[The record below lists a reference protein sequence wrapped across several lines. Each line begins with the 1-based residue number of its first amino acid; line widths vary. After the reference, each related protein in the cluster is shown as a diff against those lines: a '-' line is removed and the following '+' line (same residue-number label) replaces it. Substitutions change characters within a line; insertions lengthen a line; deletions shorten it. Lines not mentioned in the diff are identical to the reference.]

1 MTNRKRKGISPIIAT
16 VLLIA
21 ITIAAGL
28 AIYGWVSGLIGA
40 GSNTHMP
47 TSESATLTILD
58 VTSNTA
64 TLQITNGGNF
74 PINIGKSNVVVQTS
88 SGNSVSTYSVSASTI
103 PAEGTV
109 IVTITN
115 LSPSTTYTVTLVGLT
130 DSNGDTV
137 ISGSVSFTTLS
148 TTRS

>member
-40 GSNTHMP
+40 GTNTHMP

-58 VTSNTA
+58 VTSNSA
-64 TLQITNGGNF
+64 TLQITNAGNF
-74 PINIGKSNVVVQTS
+74 PITISNAASAVVVEQVGGTS
-88 SGNSVSTYSVSASTI
+88 TTPPIVSVNPTII
-103 PAEGTV
+103 PADGTA
-109 IVTITN
+109 IVTITG
-115 LSPSTTYTVTLVGLT
+115 LSGGQTYTVTLEGVT
-130 DSNGDTV
+130 DSQGNPV
-137 ISGSVSFTTLS
+137 ISGSISFTTPS
-148 TTRS
+148 

>member
-1 MTNRKRKGISPIIAT
+1 MTNKKKKGISPIIAT

-40 GSNTHMP
+40 GTNTHMP

-58 VTSNTA
+58 VTGWTA

-74 PINIGKSNVVVQTS
+74 PIPISGSNVVVEATNGTAIPS
-88 SGNSVSTYSVSASTI
+88 SEVSPSAGQI
-103 PAEGTV
+103 PAGGTV
-109 IVTITN
+109 IVTVTGLAPGN
-115 LSPSTTYTVTLVGLT
+115 TYTVTLTGLT
-130 DSNGDTV
+130 DTNGDTV
-137 ISGSVSFTTLS
+137 ISGSVSFTTPQ
-148 TTRS
+148 

>member
-40 GSNTHMP
+40 GTNTHMP

-58 VTSNTA
+58 VTNTTA

-74 PINIGKSNVVVQTS
+74 PIPINYASPTSNVVVMPS
-88 SGNSVSTYSVSASTI
+88 PNGAKVSVSADEI

-109 IVTITN
+109 IVTITG
-115 LSPSTTYTVTLVGLT
+115 LKPSTTYTVTLNGLKDT
-130 DSNGDTV
+130 YGDPV
-137 ISGSVSFTTLS
+137 ISGSVSFTTPQ
-148 TTRS
+148 